1 MSTPGGPPSGELP
14 SAPKPEVLASK
25 TPDTKPP
32 EAQQLGEPEE
42 KIVTRIIKDGNPD
55 LVLEDIAGTS
65 EPQDG
70 KIPPQKAKDGEP
82 TQPQPDEA
90 GPSEKPDSETR
101 GASEVLTADMQSRE
115 DRYLQQ
121 FIQTAQKEVDEIQKQ
136 IDMLS
141 KKSAESPDDK
151 SRTQIEELRRK
162 KQIAEAKR
170 DGLKT
175 RYDDRAHKE
184 AVQAEIKKFAQDRGV
199 NLDEIPQELATISFE
214 SDTNGQTEAAALRL
228 AEKFFNSEQ
237 ASRNP
242 EKYAMVEKQTKEYLK
257 LLRQAQAEGS
267 IPKEVTASYAYRLVA
282 ENIAAVAAQD
292 RAASENLLGD
302 HGVRHLVGHNIE
314 ASMQIAES
322 LRNRGTSITAMDKL
336 LMHQI
341 MIYHDLG
348 YAMAPV
354 RDAINQQGIRGQDA
368 AHNLLSAQ
376 YVRERIADSSDVWH
390 AVFGKNQQ
398 NLDIF
403 HRGILYHDKDES
415 GGAGIRFITKLK
427 EGENPRQ
434 ARAVNI
440 ESIIRTADNTH
451 AFEDKLP
458 ELLYRYPETIKYMRL
473 MKTAGEIGDKAA
485 FLQLR
490 RELAGKIN
498 ASDQLSLDDK
508 DALTLAVLGQDNI
521 DGNDPK
527 KGLQAE
533 GYKFTVGRICGNK
546 PEFAMLED
554 DRLSITVQESAI
566 HQEAVGLFGQES
578 YDQLRKFLADLKGVN
593 KDQVS
598 LDQPEIEAGSLVIKL
613 RTGEQKAQTAT
624 DYQQRI
630 SEIRQAD
637 PAFVEFANQ
646 DIGLSLEQLA
656 LEKSLKLASEGRI
669 DQLKLGELL
678 SPFITAKEPD
688 TDIMQLAQTRVTA
701 IKQDRKQLLAKYR
714 SPVS

>member
-1 MSTPGGPPSGELP
+1 MSMPGGEPSGELP
-14 SAPKPEVLASK
+14 SVPKPEAPALK
-25 TPDTKPP
+25 TPDAKPP
-32 EAQQLGEPEE
+32 ETQQLEKPE
-42 KIVTRIIKDGNPD
+42 KQMVKRIETDGNPD
-55 LVLEDIAGTS
+55 LVLEDITKIE

-70 KIPPQKAKDGEP
+70 EISPQKAKDGEP

-90 GPSEKPDSETR
+90 GPSEEPDSETR
-101 GASEVLTADMQSRE
+101 GAPEVLTADMQSRE
-115 DRYLQQ
+115 NKYLEN
-121 FIQTAQKEVDEIQKQ
+121 F
-136 IDMLS
+136 
-141 KKSAESPDDK
+141 PDG
-151 SRTQIEELRRK
+151 
-162 KQIAEAKR
+162 KR
-170 DGLKT
+170 DGLRT
-175 RYDDRAHKE
+175 RYDDDRAHKE

-214 SDTNGQTEAAALRL
+214 SDANGQTEAAAQQLV
-228 AEKFFNSEQ
+228 EKFFNSEQ

-242 EKYAMVEKQTKEYLK
+242 EKYAMVAKQTQEYLQ
-257 LLRQAQAEGS
+257 LLRQAQVEGA
-267 IPKEVTASYAYRLVA
+267 IPKNATAADMYRLIS
-282 ENIAAVAAQD
+282 ENITALALQD

-302 HGVRHLVGHNIE
+302 HGIRHLVGHNIE
-314 ASMQIAES
+314 VSMQIAES
-322 LRNRGTSITAMDKL
+322 LRNRGASISSMDKL
-336 LMHQI
+336 LMQQI

-368 AHNLLSAQ
+368 GHNLLAAQ
-376 YVRERIADSSDVWH
+376 YVRERIVDSSDVWH
-390 AVFGKNQQ
+390 TIFGQNQE
-398 NLDIF
+398 NLDIL

-415 GGAGIRFITKLK
+415 GGAGIRFVTKLK
-427 EGENPRQ
+427 EGQDPKLM
-434 ARAVNI
+434 RAANI

-473 MKTAGEIGDKAA
+473 MKTAGEIDDEAA

-498 ASDQLSLDDK
+498 GSDQLSSDDK
-508 DALTLAVLGQDNI
+508 DALAFAVLGQSNS

-527 KGLQAE
+527 KGLQVE
-533 GYKFTVGRICGNK
+533 GYKFTIGRICGNK
-546 PEFAMLED
+546 PEFAMLDD

-578 YDQLRKFLADLKGVN
+578 YDQLRKFLADLQGVN
-593 KDQVS
+593 KENIDLNAS
-598 LDQPEIEAGSLVIKL
+598 EIIAGSLVIRL
-613 RTGEQKAQTAT
+613 RTGEQKSQTAT

-637 PAFVEFANQ
+637 PAFVEFANH

-656 LEKSLKLASEGRI
+656 LEKSLKLTSEGKI

-678 SPFITAKEPD
+678 SPFITAKESD
-688 TDIMQLAQTRVTA
+688 ADIMRLLAQTRVTE
-701 IKQDRKQLLAKYR
+701 IKQGRKQLLAKYR